1 MIKIKNFEE
10 MTKQAERK
18 INSRDIETMKN
29 TINTIFMS
37 IKDTIY
43 SHGNKLEEKSNE
55 EINDIAYKAEQAIQQ
70 VLKDCL
76 MKVSYNIPTE
86 GEAHTLNAYQ
96 CLLYDHQRR
105 KDIYNKIK
113 DIETNKLNKGYLGN
127 NIEKNQE
134 FLMKQVLAIYREITD
149 TITEKEYYVLE
160 RYKRSDDVKRI
171 ARETLPEADMERLDA
186 RSKMIG
192 KESEKIEEA
201 FLGSRDIFSDN
212 IRRKY
217 ITALRVI
224 GKIIKD
230 FGLFKIYEQRENARI
245 NDIGIE
251 EENINLEEYFNKEF
265 LETLPIK
272 TLIAMNVFWENRLT
286 KEIQRISNGIFIMQ
300 DLNLIEQILK
310 DDKKY
315 EKFPFDKLPDDTIEA
330 ELIKTEILNEISQ
343 ICIDDMEK
351 AMKGKKQEE
360 FVEKI
365 DMDPYVKGVS
375 PQYQAKYNKYFSK
388 KIPNTLNILDYD
400 LLDKYLTGKNIVNNL
415 YIGKN
420 ANVLA
425 LIESCIT
432 RDTIQNWGYIEEIGR
447 ASCRERV

>member
-1 MIKIKNFEE
+1 MIKIRAFNE
-10 MTKQAERK
+10 MTRQAERK

-149 TITEKEYYVLE
+149 TITEKEYYILE

-171 ARETLPEADMERLDA
+171 ARETLPEAYMERLDA

-212 IRRKY
+212 
-217 ITALRVI
+217 
-224 GKIIKD
+224 GK
-230 FGLFKIYEQRENARI
+230 
-245 NDIGIE
+245 
-251 EENINLEEYFNKEF
+251 
-265 LETLPIK
+265 
-272 TLIAMNVFWENRLT
+272 
-286 KEIQRISNGIFIMQ
+286 
-300 DLNLIEQILK
+300 
-310 DDKKY
+310 
-315 EKFPFDKLPDDTIEA
+315 
-330 ELIKTEILNEISQ
+330 
-343 ICIDDMEK
+343 
-351 AMKGKKQEE
+351 
-360 FVEKI
+360 
-365 DMDPYVKGVS
+365 
-375 PQYQAKYNKYFSK
+375 
-388 KIPNTLNILDYD
+388 
-400 LLDKYLTGKNIVNNL
+400 
-415 YIGKN
+415 
-420 ANVLA
+420 
-425 LIESCIT
+425 
-432 RDTIQNWGYIEEIGR
+432 
-447 ASCRERV
+447 